1 MPKNILDLMA
11 FELMDLYRK
20 GELSPVEVLDAVLD
34 RVDTL
39 APKLNAFQLIDE
51 NAAKEAAKASEERW
65 HKDSPIGAL
74 DGIPISIKDI
84 ILTKG
89 WPTLRGSRTIDPDQ
103 NWDEDSPSVARLKE
117 AGAVLFGKTTT
128 PEFGWKG
135 MTDSPLSGITRNP
148 WNLERTPGGSSG
160 GSAAAVAAG
169 IGPLAY
175 GNDGGGSIRI
185 PSSYCGLYG
194 IKPTFGRVPQYP
206 QEGPFC
212 TLVAGGPIARSM
224 VDVAMMLNE
233 IAKPDPR
240 DWYALPYDG
249 RDYLEELENGVKG
262 LKIGYSPKLGD
273 AVVEKEILAIVSAA
287 VNKFSDLG
295 AFVEEVGSIFSPLRP
310 DFEEYWLAGF
320 ASTLSGIEPE
330 KRDLM
335 EMRFRELAERG
346 MEVGMESYCTAVTCR
361 ASLGAKMAQF
371 HQEYDLLLT
380 PTMPTPP
387 PSVDTQY
394 HSEEFDRWDHGVPFT
409 VPFNLTGQP
418 AASVPCGLTKAG
430 LPVGLQIVGA
440 KYREDLV
447 LRAARAFEKVSPLPW
462 PNPVMA
468 DRLTEMGV
476 L

>member
-1 MPKNILDLMA
+1 M
-11 FELMDLYRK
+11 E
-20 GELSPVEVLDAVLD
+20 S
-34 RVDTL
+34 
-39 APKLNAFQLIDE
+39 
-51 NAAKEAAKASEERW
+51 AKASEERW
-65 HKDSPIGAL
+65 NKGSPIGAL

-89 WPTLRGSRTIDPDQ
+89 WPTLRGSRTIDPNED
-103 NWDEDSPSVARLKE
+103 WDEDSPSVARLKE

-135 MTDSPLSGITRNP
+135 MTDSPLSRITRNP
-148 WNLERTPGGSSG
+148 WDLERTPGGSSG

-194 IKPTFGRVPQYP
+194 VKPTFGRVPQYP

-212 TLVAGGPIARSM
+212 TLVSGGPIARSM
-224 VDVAMMLNE
+224 MDAAMMLNE

-249 RDYLEELENGVKG
+249 RDYIEELEKDING
-262 LKIGYSPKLGD
+262 LKIAYSPDLGE
-273 AVVEKEILAIVSAA
+273 AVVEKEVLEIVNAA
-287 VNKFSDLG
+287 VDKFSDLG
-295 AFVEEVGSIFSPLRP
+295 AIVERVGSIFSPLRP
-310 DFEEYWLAGF
+310 DFEKYWLAGF
-320 ASTLSGIEPE
+320 AYTLSGIEPE
-330 KRDLM
+330 KHDLM
-335 EMRFRELAERG
+335 DKRFRELAERG
-346 MEVGMESYCTAVTCR
+346 TVVGMKSYCTAVTCR
-361 ASLGAKMAQF
+361 AALGAKMAQF
-371 HQEYDLLLT
+371 HTEYDLLLT

-387 PSVDTQY
+387 PSVETQY

-418 AASVPCGLTKAG
+418 AASVPCGLTKEG

-447 LRAARAFEKVSPLPW
+447 LRAARAFEKVSPLQW
-462 PNPVMA
+462 PNPVMTQ
-468 DRLTEMGV
+468 RIGEMEG
-476 L
+476 